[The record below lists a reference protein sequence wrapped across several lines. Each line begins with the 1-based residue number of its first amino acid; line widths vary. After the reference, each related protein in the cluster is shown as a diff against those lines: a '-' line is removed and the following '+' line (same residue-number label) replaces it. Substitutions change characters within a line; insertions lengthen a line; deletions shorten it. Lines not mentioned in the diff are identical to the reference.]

1 MEASNSNGFESVAW
15 VLKGVTGSESAGLLR
30 LKGGRLTLVGEND
43 TAFDVPVN
51 EVTDVTFPWF
61 YFSGGMKL
69 TAAGEKYRL
78 SFVKPNNQNSY
89 VAGQAANEIVPG
101 AGMVAV
107 ADIAGDIRKGRG
119 AGKEWKRL
127 LG

>member
-1 MEASNSNGFESVAW
+1 MEPSTTTGFESVAW
-15 VLKGVTGSESAGLLR
+15 VLKGITGSESAGLLR
-30 LKGGRLTLVGEND
+30 LKDDRLTLIGENG
-43 TAFDVPVN
+43 TAFDVPVT
-51 EVTDVTFPWF
+51 EVSDVSFPWF
-61 YFSGGMKL
+61 SFSGGMKL

-89 VAGQAANEIVPG
+89 VAGRAANEIVPG

-107 ADIAGDIRKGRG
+107 ADIAGDIRKGRS

>member
-1 MEASNSNGFESVAW
+1 VPEAEFQSVAW
-15 VLKGVTGSESAGLLR
+15 VLKGITGSDAAGLLR
-30 LKGGRLTLVGEND
+30 LSGGRLTLIGQNG
-43 TAFDVPVN
+43 TAFDVPVG
-51 EVTDVTFPWF
+51 EVSDVTFPWF

-101 AGMVAV
+101 AGMLAV
-107 ADIAGDIRKGRG
+107 ADITGDIRKGRS

>member
-1 MEASNSNGFESVAW
+1 MPEAEFQSVAW
-15 VLKGVTGSESAGLLR
+15 VLKGITGSDAAGLLR
-30 LKGGRLTLVGEND
+30 LNGGRLTLIGQNGL
-43 TAFDVPVN
+43 AFDVPAG
-51 EVTDVTFPWF
+51 EVTNVSFPWF

-69 TAAGEKYRL
+69 TAAGENYRL

-107 ADIAGDIRKGRG
+107 ADIAGDIRKGRS

-127 LG
+127 IG

>member
-1 MEASNSNGFESVAW
+1 VPETEFESVAW
-15 VLKGVTGSESAGLLR
+15 VLRGITGADSAGLLR
-30 LKGGRLTLVGEND
+30 LNGGRLTLIGQD
-43 TAFDVPVN
+43 GPAFDVPVT
-51 EVTDVTFPWF
+51 EVRDVSFPWF

-89 VAGQAANEIVPG
+89 VAGRAANEIVPG

-107 ADIAGDIRKGRG
+107 ADITGDIRKGRS

>member
-15 VLKGVTGSESAGLLR
+15 ILKGITGSESAGLLR
-30 LKGGRLTLVGEND
+30 LKDGRLTLVGENG

-51 EVTDVTFPWF
+51 EVSDVTFPRF

>member
-15 VLKGVTGSESAGLLR
+15 VLKGITGSESAGLLR
-30 LKGGRLTLVGEND
+30 LKDGRLTLV
-43 TAFDVPVN
+43 VS
-51 EVTDVTFPWF
+51 DVTFPWF

-107 ADIAGDIRKGRG
+107 ADIAGDIRKGRS

>member
-1 MEASNSNGFESVAW
+1 MEASAASDFQSVAW
-15 VLKGVTGSESAGLLR
+15 VLKGITGSESAGLLR
-30 LKGGRLTLVGEND
+30 LGGGRLTLVGENG

-51 EVTDVTFPWF
+51 EVRDVSFPWF

-69 TAAGEKYRL
+69 AANGETYRL

-89 VAGQAANEIVPG
+89 VAGVAANEIVPG

-107 ADIAGDIRKGRG
+107 ADIAGDIRKGRA
-119 AGKEWKRL
+119 AGKQWKRL